1 VTAQG
6 RGALRPG
13 TRLGPYEIL
22 APLGAG
28 GMGDVYRARDTR
40 LGRDVA
46 LKTLPP
52 EFAADPERLS
62 RFDLEARAVGAL
74 SDPHVVAIY
83 DVGVHEGTPFVVFEL
98 VEGDTLRRRLES
110 GALPVATDRKSTRL
124 NSSH

>member
-1 VTAQG
+1 MSGASAS
-6 RGALRPG
+6 RGSLRTG

-22 APLGAG
+22 AALGAG

-52 EFAADPERLS
+52 EFASDPERLS

-74 SDPHVVAIY
+74 SDPHVVTIY
-83 DVGVHEGTPFVVFEL
+83 DVGLHERTPFVVFEL
-98 VEGDTLRRRLES
+98 VEGDTLRKRLER
-110 GALPVATDRKSTRL
+110 G
-124 NSSH
+124 